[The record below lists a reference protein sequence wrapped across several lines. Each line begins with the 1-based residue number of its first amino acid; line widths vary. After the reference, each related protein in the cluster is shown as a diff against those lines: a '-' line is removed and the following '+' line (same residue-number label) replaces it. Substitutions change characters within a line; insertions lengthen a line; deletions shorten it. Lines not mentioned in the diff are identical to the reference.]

1 MSTSPAFAPSSIVDW
16 CFRNRETGEIT
27 IGQPPNTLAK
37 VAGGLWFARRIWRG
51 KGTVAQVLLVAET
64 GALAMLGADELVRGV
79 NPWRR
84 FIGATTLTLC
94 VRRALS
100 SADRASANHA

>member
-1 MSTSPAFAPSSIVDW
+1 VSTSSAFASSPVVDW

-37 VAGGLWFARRIWRG
+37 VVGGLWLARRLWRG
-51 KGTVAQVLLVAET
+51 KGTVAQVLFVAET
-64 GALAMLGADELVRGV
+64 GALAMIGADELVRGV

-84 FIGATTLTLC
+84 FIGATTLTVC
-94 VRRALS
+94 VRRAL
-100 SADRASANHA
+100 AS

>member
-1 MSTSPAFAPSSIVDW
+1 MSTSTAFRSASVFDW
-16 CFRNRETGEIT
+16 CFRNRKTGEIT

-51 KGTVAQVLLVAET
+51 KGTVGQMLLVAET

-100 SADRASANHA
+100 SAGHA